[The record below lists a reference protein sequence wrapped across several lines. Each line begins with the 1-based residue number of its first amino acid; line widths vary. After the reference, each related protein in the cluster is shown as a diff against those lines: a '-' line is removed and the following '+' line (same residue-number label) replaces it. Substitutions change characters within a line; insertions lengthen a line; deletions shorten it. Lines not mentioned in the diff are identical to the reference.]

1 MHIECR
7 DIFRPSLVNEQ
18 SIELGVPLRW
28 RGCIDNLANLAESV
42 FCRGAPAEIRLALGR
57 KASSQVGGLSS
68 SVFSSETLSNRGEV
82 AARGAGYFT
91 RGRRPAAW
99 LARRLVKKRRAASA
113 FNAKRALNHAMPL
126 TSLQLRSGAAAAL

>member
-1 MHIECR
+1 MLCAEPVRAPGITANSPTSPAVLSSLMHIECR

-91 RGRRPAAW
+91 RGWADDQRR
-99 LARRLVKKRRAASA
+99 
-113 FNAKRALNHAMPL
+113 
-126 TSLQLRSGAAAAL
+126 G